1 MKKILVIII
10 LGIVVSGGFF
20 IVRQFPEEQILQSNQ
35 AEPEQNEEK
44 AQPRDILDIVENE
57 SATETAPLLAVDGG
71 NGSGA
76 GYRLMKDGMLYY
88 AIVAA
93 MPDPREGS
101 MYEGWF
107 SRADSLEL
115 FSTGTME
122 RNEDGLWVSGY
133 SLPGEFLEFSRVM
146 VTEEVVVDGIQERHI
161 LEGTF

>member
-1 MKKILVIII
+1 
-10 LGIVVSGGFF
+10 
-20 IVRQFPEEQILQSNQ
+20 
-35 AEPEQNEEK
+35 
-44 AQPRDILDIVENE
+44 
-57 SATETAPLLAVDGG
+57 
-71 NGSGA
+71 
-76 GYRLMKDGMLYY
+76 
-88 AIVAA
+88 
-93 MPDPREGS
+93 